1 MAEENIKTNSPICD
15 RCLRLVYISFN
26 FVPNYISTYCLYCKK
41 ILVYSYNNFYQIIKE
56 KNNPVLF
63 CKCKKCKKLNSFSK
77 DGNPLYLIEKKND
90 IFYIICENCLENEK
104 DERYVRKILVNE
116 LMNHSLDFY
125 VRDIRYTKLKELDK
139 HSQKINNEIDYYL
152 KIFEN
157 LKDNIFIIEL
167 IIKELPTTLWKKA
180 REKIKNIKLDIEIK
194 KMIIDYN
201 NQFSNFITVNNKL
214 SVLYSIYDFSGLKL
228 KSKINI
234 LYRDLYELINK
245 FMKEEKYYII
255 PNFEKEKNF
264 CDYSLLTKIY
274 NNKEDFIKDKNE
286 PKELIL
292 NDNYKNVLNINFQKG
307 KTLIYNIYADK
318 CLAEKIVPV
327 CYNFYEKEQN
337 IEYQNILLY
346 NYKNDRKLYYGT
358 YDTSL
363 NKLEENSL
371 SVLINENY
379 ENIFKILLINN
390 GEDLFIMGKS
400 PEDEKK
406 TDVYFIEN
414 FREKEKKNYKKYD
427 INNITNFELISNQTI
442 ICIKTEKKISL
453 ISKNNLKEFSLPEDI
468 ISYTNFNNI
477 LNNNA
482 NNINNNGF
490 INNNFYNNQ
499 NNNNPNDYNYNN
511 NINNSSFNNM
521 SNNFNNN
528 NMNNNNFNN
537 FNTNFINNNMNNNN
551 MNNNNYYYNNFN
563 YIYNNFNNNY
573 NVNDNNFNYINNNLN
588 MNNFNNMT
596 NINNFLIEEQAIK
609 FFYRSIIDINNN
621 DYFVV
626 FSSKHIIKMNNS
638 KDIYYLS
645 LFNYNTMEEVT
656 KIEINNLSGIHIIYE
671 FVFKKEENH
680 IILQA
685 NSSIYTFIFEEGELR
700 QI

>member
-1 MAEENIKTNSPICD
+1 MESKIKTYSPICD

-41 ILVYSYNNFYQIIKE
+41 LLVYPYNIFYQIIKE
-56 KNNPVLF
+56 KNIPILYS
-63 CKCKKCKKLNSFSK
+63 KCEKCKKLNCFSK

-116 LMNHSLDFY
+116 LMNHSLEFY

-152 KIFEN
+152 KVFEN

-167 IIKELPTTLWKKA
+167 IIRELPTTLWKKA
-180 REKIKNIKLDIEIK
+180 REKIKKIKLEIEIK
-194 KMIIDYN
+194 KIIIDYN
-201 NQFSNFITVNNKL
+201 KQLSNFITVNNKL

-245 FMKEEKYYII
+245 FINEEKYYQI

-292 NDNYKNVLNINFQKG
+292 NDNYKNVLNINFQNG
-307 KTLIYNIYADK
+307 KTFIFNIYANK

-337 IEYQNILLY
+337 IKYQDILLY

-363 NKLEENSL
+363 NKLEEDSL
-371 SVLINENY
+371 SILINEYY
-379 ENIFKILLINN
+379 ENILKILLINN
-390 GEDLFIMGKS
+390 GEDLFIMGKN

-414 FREKEKKNYKKYD
+414 FREKEKRNYKKYD
-427 INNITNFELISNQTI
+427 INNITNFELISNQTT
-442 ICIKTEKKISL
+442 ICIKTEKKI
-453 ISKNNLKEFSLPEDI
+453 
-468 ISYTNFNNI
+468 
-477 LNNNA
+477 
-482 NNINNNGF
+482 
-490 INNNFYNNQ
+490 
-499 NNNNPNDYNYNN
+499 
-511 NINNSSFNNM
+511 
-521 SNNFNNN
+521 
-528 NMNNNNFNN
+528 
-537 FNTNFINNNMNNNN
+537 
-551 MNNNNYYYNNFN
+551 
-563 YIYNNFNNNY
+563 
-573 NVNDNNFNYINNNLN
+573 
-588 MNNFNNMT
+588 
-596 NINNFLIEEQAIK
+596 
-609 FFYRSIIDINNN
+609 
-621 DYFVV
+621 
-626 FSSKHIIKMNNS
+626 
-638 KDIYYLS
+638 
-645 LFNYNTMEEVT
+645 
-656 KIEINNLSGIHIIYE
+656 
-671 FVFKKEENH
+671 
-680 IILQA
+680 
-685 NSSIYTFIFEEGELR
+685 
-700 QI
+700 